1 MIIWGNSA
9 TDFGAGGSW
18 IGGSAPTASDTASF
32 GNATV
37 GFQPDVGASGNSSV
51 GGVVFA
57 NGADAFV
64 LSSSSGAILTLGAG
78 GISNQDSLLQTVS
91 AALKLGAASNFTL
104 ASSGALAV
112 SGNVNTNAFVLTLTN
127 TGSGG
132 GTVSGVI
139 SGTGSVAK
147 TGTGTWTLSGANTHS
162 GGTSLG
168 AGTLVLGTMT
178 ALGTGTLTIT
188 GGTLDAGA
196 ALTVTNAQSWAG
208 DFSFAGS
215 NPLTLSGTVALTAAR
230 TVTVSANTL
239 TSSGVVS
246 GAFALAK
253 QGAGTLVLS
262 GTNTYTGATTVSQ
275 GIVSVQSAAALGTA
289 AGTTTVASGATLQI
303 QNSLTVAEPLNLS
316 GTGVSGAGA
325 VEQVSGTN
333 TLSGAV
339 VLNGATTIMADA
351 GTLTLSGAMTGA
363 GQNLTVGGAGNVAL
377 KGVVGTTTGSL
388 TANGTGTLTLLAVNT
403 YTGGTTLNSGT
414 LALGV
419 ASALA
424 AAGTL
429 TDSGG
434 TFNLA
439 TFSNTLASVTLSS
452 GTISGTTGALT
463 ATALNLQ
470 SGTISAIIAGASVLT
485 KTTNGTVTLSA
496 ANTYTGDTAV
506 NGGTLVLAGSGMLG
520 ASTTNLTVNS
530 GTLTLGGATQT
541 FSAVTVTNSGAVG
554 GGTLRAAT
562 FILQSGNLSAILAG
576 SGAVTKNS
584 TGTVSL
590 SGANT
595 YSGGTT
601 VSAGTLRAT
610 TNASVL
616 GSGALTLGGGEL
628 DLVNDSGLAFNRPT
642 VVTANTTLGSDRLT
656 AGAGVTQ
663 TLGTLLLG
671 GQTVTLAAGANVTT
685 GTAGI
690 LFGNT
695 TLTANGTV
703 FNVGANASLALGAV
717 AGGAS
722 DLTKSGSGTLVLSS
736 AGNRTAGATTLSDGT
751 LVLGAAAA
759 LGTSAAAPLSL
770 NGGSLDLAADTGT
783 TFTATAVTVAGNTT
797 VVSDRATAGA
807 GVTHTIGTLAIGA
820 ETLSVAAGGQV
831 TSGTAGLQF
840 GAVSLTGNAVLN
852 LGANTTLTLSTV
864 AQTGM
869 AALTLTGSGNLTLTG
884 AASYTGGTTVAGGN
898 FSLTS
903 GASLD
908 PSGDLII
915 NGGDV
920 YFGGTAQ
927 TVPTLSG
934 TGGAVHLGTGFT
946 LTIDQPTPKVFT
958 GTVHGAGNLFVGGA
972 ILTLGGSAP
981 NDYSGNTTISSG
993 TLVLAKSDNITALS
1007 GSLINL
1013 NPGGTLQLGAEQ
1025 QIGST
1030 TGLVLGGGTFA
1041 LNGHAQSLGTL
1052 KLTLSS
1058 TLDFGGSAGSSV
1070 TFANSSAQPWSGT
1083 LTITNYTVGTNHLSF
1098 VGASLTAPQ
1107 LAAFSF
1113 ANYSNAPGVINGLGE
1128 VTPDFSA
1135 VPEPAESVLLAGL
1148 ASLLLAGS
1156 RRRRASRAVRRPGR
1170 LA

>member
-1 MIIWGNSA
+1 M
-9 TDFGAGGSW
+9 
-18 IGGSAPTASDTASF
+18 
-32 GNATV
+32 
-37 GFQPDVGASGNSSV
+37 
-51 GGVVFA
+51 
-57 NGADAFV
+57 
-64 LSSSSGAILTLGAG
+64 
-78 GISNQDSLLQTVS
+78 
-91 AALKLGAASNFTL
+91 
-104 ASSGALAV
+104 
-112 SGNVNTNAFVLTLTN
+112 TNPE
-127 TGSGG
+127 
-132 GTVSGVI
+132 
-139 SGTGSVAK
+139 
-147 TGTGTWTLSGANTHS
+147 
-162 GGTSLG
+162 
-168 AGTLVLGTMT
+168 
-178 ALGTGTLTIT
+178 
-188 GGTLDAGA
+188 
-196 ALTVTNAQSWAG
+196 SWAG

-215 NPLTLSGTVALTAAR
+215 NALTLSGTVALTAAR

-253 QGAGTLVLS
+253 QGPGTLVLS
-262 GTNTYTGATTVSQ
+262 GANTYTGATTVSQ
-275 GIVSVQSAAALGTA
+275 GIISVQSAAALGTA
-289 AGTTTVASGATLQI
+289 VGTTTVASGATLQI

-339 VLNGATTIMADA
+339 VLNGATTIIADA

-363 GQNLTVGGAGNVAL
+363 AQNLTVGGAGNVAL

-388 TANGTGTLTLLAVNT
+388 TANGTGTLTLLAVNI

-414 LALGV
+414 LSLGV

-429 TDSGG
+429 TDNGG
-434 TFNLA
+434 TFSLG

-470 SGTISAIIAGASVLT
+470 GGTVTAIIAGASVLT

-506 NGGTLVLAGSGMLG
+506 NGGTLALAGSGSLG
-520 ASTTNLTVNS
+520 AITTNLTVNS
-530 GTLTLGGATQT
+530 GTLTLGGSTET
-541 FSAVTVTNSGAVG
+541 FSAVTVTNSGTVT
-554 GGTLRAAT
+554 GGTLRAAN
-562 FILQSGNLSAILAG
+562 FVLQSGNLSAILAG
-576 SGAVTKNS
+576 AGAVTKNS
-584 TGTVSL
+584 TGAVSL

-610 TNASVL
+610 TSASAL

-628 DLVNDSGLAFNRPT
+628 DLTNDTGLAFNRPVT
-642 VVTANTTLGSDRLT
+642 VTANTMVVSDRLT
-656 AGAGVTQ
+656 AGSGVIQ
-663 TLGTLLLG
+663 TLGPLALG
-671 GQTVTLAAGANVTT
+671 GQTVAIAAGANVTA

-690 LFGNT
+690 AFGNT
-695 TLTANGTV
+695 TLSANGTI

-717 AGGAS
+717 AGGVF
-722 DLTKSGSGTLVLSS
+722 DFTKAGPGTLVLNF
-736 AGNRTAGATTLSDGT
+736 AGSRTGGTTTLSDGA
-751 LVLGAAAA
+751 LVLGTAAA
-759 LGTSAAAPLSL
+759 LGTGATAPLSL
-770 NGGSLDLAADTGT
+770 NGGSLDLVADTGT
-783 TFTATAVTVAGNTT
+783 TFTATAVTVGGNTT

-807 GVTHTIGTLAIGA
+807 GVTHTLGTLAIGS

-831 TSGTAGLQF
+831 TSGTAGLQL

-852 LGANTTLTLSTV
+852 LGTNTTLTLSSVT
-864 AQTGM
+864 QTGT
-869 AALTLTGSGNLTLTG
+869 AALTLSGSGNLTLTG
-884 AASYTGGTTVAGGN
+884 AAAYTGGTTVAGGN
-898 FSLTS
+898 FSLSS

-908 PSGDLII
+908 PTGELII

-927 TVPTLSG
+927 TVPALSG
-934 TGGAVHLGTGFT
+934 SGGALHLGPGFT
-946 LTIDQPTPKVFT
+946 LTIDQPTAKVFT
-958 GTVHGAGNLFVGGA
+958 GTVHGVGNFFVTGGD
-972 ILTLGGSAP
+972 LTLAGSTP
-981 NDYSGNTTISSG
+981 NDFTGNTTVSAG
-993 TLVLAKSDNITALS
+993 TVILAKPDNTTAIS
-1007 GSLINL
+1007 GSLITL
-1013 NPGGTLQLGAEQ
+1013 ASGGILQLGAEQ
-1025 QIGST
+1025 QIGSS

-1041 LNGHAQSLGTL
+1041 LNGHAQTLGTV
-1052 KLTLSS
+1052 KLTASS

-1070 TFANSSAQPWSGT
+1070 TFANSTALPWSGT

-1113 ANYSNAPGVINGLGE
+1113 ANYSNAPGLINGLGE

-1135 VPEPAESVLLAGL
+1135 VPEPAAAVLIAGL
-1148 ASLLLAGS
+1148 AGLLLAGF
-1156 RRRRASRAVRRPGR
+1156 RRRRSAGAVRAP
-1170 LA
+1170 APVA